1 MGIHIVTGYAGKEHV
16 TSADAGSMNAGI
28 VGTGRYVMQTAEQFA
43 AEIVSNNLIKVKSGD
58 LMNQGRHMRIDVNDY
73 EEVTIQ
79 NGAQSVFRNDL
90 IVARYKKDPS
100 TLIETTEIVVIK
112 GTAGATATD
121 PTYTSGDILAGAT
134 QDDFPLYRVSL
145 NGLNIEKVTPLF
157 STVPNLNELNTKIA
171 DANKNWQNNFDG
183 MSHHWAYGYNY
194 SASTKNFYLH
204 FKFRS
209 GDKGSILMLL
219 FGRNTG
225 NGTIKNYLPF
235 KSEIDAGRINGST
248 IKQYASGAGFNGQVI
263 QKDAAVADQYI
274 LIVTNVEA
282 YAMVEMMSANC
293 ELVRSYFA

>member
-58 LMNQGRHMRIDVNDY
+58 LMNQGRHMRIDTNDY

-100 TLIETTEIVVIK
+100 TLIETTELVVIK

-157 STVPNLNELNTKIA
+157 STVPNLNELNTKISDYKVINVKA
-171 DANKNWQNNFDG
+171 VSPFQIEGDVVQIGKIVIVNLMVTHSQSNTKYVPKQDDLFVTGLPVPAEWTKAIGVHLYTISEPKCTQVVSCIIRTVDGIGALSSWYPNTEYINKSSGVLFNF
-183 MSHHWAYGYNY
+183 SYIA
-194 SASTKNFYLH
+194 
-204 FKFRS
+204 
-209 GDKGSILMLL
+209 
-219 FGRNTG
+219 
-225 NGTIKNYLPF
+225 
-235 KSEIDAGRINGST
+235 
-248 IKQYASGAGFNGQVI
+248 
-263 QKDAAVADQYI
+263 KD
-274 LIVTNVEA
+274 
-282 YAMVEMMSANC
+282 
-293 ELVRSYFA
+293 

>member
-171 DANKNWQNNFDG
+171 DSNKNWQNNFDG